1 MSTRLSTLVKGRQ
14 VPHSSKDRPSWDQSS
29 RSKRL
34 TWQKSSINYPCPNQK
49 CLRDHT
55 SAKAL
60 HQLRRYQHQIYQQ
73 RVSLTSSHR
82 PSRCLLWHDSANTM
96 FIWCLV
102 YKGTCFADKKQLL
115 HPILQGELRSLVEK
129 TVPVEFPAALW
140 NKGRQPNSRLASCAS
155 APVFA
160 WPNPPPNSD
169 APTRI

>member
-49 CLRDHT
+49 CLQNHT

-60 HQLRRYQHQIYQQ
+60 HQLRRYQHQIYKYQQ

-129 TVPVEFPAALW
+129 TVPVEFAAAL
-140 NKGRQPNSRLASCAS
+140 
-155 APVFA
+155 
-160 WPNPPPNSD
+160 
-169 APTRI
+169 